1 MQPEPNAT
9 MPARSFEPQ
18 AEQGERMEASASQA
32 LGGAKLDPPPAPPP
46 GGLEP
51 TPPPTPGPVRFQV
64 NAWL

>member
-1 MQPEPNAT
+1 MQPELIAT

-18 AEQGERMEASASQA
+18 AEHLERMEASASQA

-51 TPPPTPGPVRFQV
+51 TPPPTPGPVRFQIT
-64 NAWL
+64 AGL